1 MATIFR
7 KTDKGQAEIETRAHR
22 LAPRLRSALIL
33 VDGKRTSD
41 ELRKL
46 IAQQA
51 DETLAALNEQGFIEI
66 ASVAAPS
73 PAAAAT
79 VPAALDSRHG
89 GGAAGA
95 SGASGSR
102 AEFDTVKRQLVRE
115 FTDLTGPL
123 GEAMALRLE
132 KAADRQ
138 ALRALLAAAGE
149 YVIGVRGA
157 SSANEFVQR
166 FADKL
171 GS

>member
-22 LAPRLRSALIL
+22 LSPRLRSALIL

-51 DETLAALNEQGFIEI
+51 DDTLAALNDQGFIEI
-66 ASVAAPS
+66 AAVSAAPPPSAAS
-73 PAAAAT
+73 PAAAAE
-79 VPAALDSRHG
+79 AR
-89 GGAAGA
+89 GAAAA
-95 SGASGSR
+95 SSAR
-102 AEFDTVKRQLVRE
+102 DFDGLKRQMVRE
-115 FTDLTGPL
+115 FNDLTGPL
-123 GEAMALRLE
+123 GEAMAIRLE

-138 ALRALLAAAGE
+138 TLRSLLAAAGE

-157 SSANEFVQR
+157 STANDFVQR
-166 FADKL
+166 YASKL
-171 GS
+171 EA